1 MTPRDGFLS
10 RLTNALAARP
20 SATTASAPLPTST
33 RLAAALAARP
43 ITRSAQS
50 TGRIDSAITERA
62 REHDDLG
69 VKLVE
74 RVKRVVAEIL
84 GTTADQLR
92 VDADGD
98 LAIRAGSAM
107 IFVRAQEDPP
117 MIDVFS
123 PLLSGVQPT
132 ESLYQRLC
140 DLTSGM
146 PIGRIYCTGDT
157 VWASIPVF
165 GHEFQP
171 THLLLAVKAMVEI
184 ADDLDDQL
192 RHEFGGSRF
201 FGPEASGLEPVPD
214 PTGYL
219 RDLADSGE
227 VLAGSVLVDLLAD
240 RGRTDELRARA
251 DLGDRHAAARLAALL
266 RDRGDDAEA
275 ERFWRLAADHGEPV
289 ARTELATLL
298 VDRGRIHEAIDVL
311 RSGALDDWR
320 PAGLLVTVLTEQGRI
335 EEATQLLRDW
345 ATRSRPGRDAS
356 I

>member
-1 MTPRDGFLS
+1 MTVRDGFLTQLAS
-10 RLTNALAARP
+10 ALAAHP
-20 SATTASAPLPTST
+20 STTTASAPLPTRT

-43 ITRSAQS
+43 VTRSARS
-50 TGRIDSAITERA
+50 SGPIAIPVTDRS

-69 VKLVE
+69 AKLAE

-84 GTTADQLR
+84 GTIADQLL

-98 LAIRAGSAM
+98 LAIRAGTAM

-117 MIDVFS
+117 MVDVFS

-132 ESLYQRLC
+132 ESLYRRLS

-146 PIGRIYCTGDT
+146 CIGRVYCTGDT

-184 ADDLDDQL
+184 ADGLDDQL

-201 FGPEASGLEPVPD
+201 FGPEAAGIEPVPD

-227 VLAGSVLVDLLAD
+227 VLAGSILVDLLAD
-240 RGRTDELRARA
+240 RGRTDELRVRA
-251 DLGDRHAAARLAALL
+251 ELGDRHAAARLAALL
-266 RDRGDDAEA
+266 RDRGEHGEA
-275 ERFWRLAADHGEPV
+275 ERFWRLAATHGDPG

-298 VDRGRIHEAIDVL
+298 AERGRTDEAIEVL
-311 RSGALDDWR
+311 RNGSLDDWR
-320 PAGLLVTVLTEQGRI
+320 PIGLLVTLLTGQGRI
-335 EEATQLLRDW
+335 DEAVDLLRER
-345 ATRSRPGRDAS
+345 AGRRDRRHDQT
-356 I
+356 